1 MKENLSILCEKL
13 STIEYLLK
21 TQAAEIQ
28 TYRSQNP
35 SANYEDLL
43 IAQQKATRT
52 NFERLRDDIDELVLF
67 TAAFLKSNV

>member
-52 NFERLRDDIDELVLF
+52 NFEML
-67 TAAFLKSNV
+67 